1 MPRKRGRPQSERDDR
16 RANIVTIRMTDTLK
30 QAMELIAEHEGR
42 SLSGAIELS
51 LERYLQSSMRYG
63 ETYAA
68 QMFGRLMAA
77 SFSMGG
83 ERARAV
89 KLRQGDQAP
98 LGLALR
104 FARLQDDWV
113 EDPYCYEAACREV
126 IRLLARYRPAGKVDS
141 PDFDT
146 SDQDWRE
153 SELKA
158 LLSFFEQEK
167 SKPGRRV
174 ERNKLPSE
182 DVLRKR
188 TSIMAALG
196 TFVELQTRQRR
207 NRAAAIRTLQQYLES
222 REKSRVTL
230 AAAAAAGRDTSR
242 EEASYEV
249 LDKMVQDDFRK
260 FEREAELDRR
270 LAEALIAAARN
281 VGIEIDAPE
290 DGPSGLE
297 LGAVARTGK
306 AINRAKS
313 APSVATV
320 EHMNPQGGSAAERIK
335 PVGGNSKPRRTTKGI
350 TKNAAK
356 GPARE

>member
-1 MPRKRGRPQSERDDR
+1 
-16 RANIVTIRMTDTLK
+16 MTDTLK
-30 QAMELIAEHEGR
+30 QAMELVAEHEGR

-51 LERYLQSSMRYG
+51 LERYLQGSLRYG

-77 SFSMGG
+77 AFSMGG
-83 ERARAV
+83 ERARAL
-89 KLRQGDQAP
+89 KLQQGNEAR
-98 LGLALR
+98 LGLALQ
-104 FARLQDDWV
+104 FARLQGDWI
-113 EDPYCYEAACREV
+113 EDPYCYVSACREV
-126 IRLLARYRPAGKVDS
+126 IRLLARYRPAGKVDG

-153 SELKA
+153 SELKL

-207 NRAAAIRTLQQYLES
+207 NRAAAIRNLQQYLES
-222 REKSRVTL
+222 REKSRAKL
-230 AAAAAAGRDTSR
+230 AADAAAGRDTSLA
-242 EEASYEV
+242 EASYEG
-249 LDKMVQDDFRK
+249 LDKMVQDEFRN
-260 FEREAELDRR
+260 FQREAELDKR
-270 LAEALIAAARN
+270 LSEAFIAAARN
-281 VGIEIDAPE
+281 VGIEVDVPQNGSSE
-290 DGPSGLE
+290 LE
-297 LGAVARTGK
+297 LGAVAKTGK

-313 APSVATV
+313 APSSAKAARRS
-320 EHMNPQGGSAAERIK
+320 PQGRSAAESIK
-335 PVGGNSKPRRTTKGI
+335 PIGDNSKPRHKIKGT
-350 TKNAAK
+350 TKNAEK
-356 GPARE
+356 ESTGN